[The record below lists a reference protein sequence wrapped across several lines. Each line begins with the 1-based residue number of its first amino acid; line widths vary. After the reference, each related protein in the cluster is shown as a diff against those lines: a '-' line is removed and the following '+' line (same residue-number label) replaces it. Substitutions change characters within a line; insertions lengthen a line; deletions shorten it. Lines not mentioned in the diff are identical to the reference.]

1 MTFMKPKKF
10 YVFLLFMVL
19 PASAL
24 LWALPRVPEWER
36 QLMEW
41 GANQAAD
48 EFFQGSIRLEKAG
61 VNRHMRLTIEN
72 IRAELKTQEGKAPI
86 RIRSLVSDDPVT
98 YFLMNRPV
106 KFRFEGLKT
115 QTSSYDGI
123 QGEMTLKGGKDG
135 FLDFRSEVRSLGLE
149 DITFLNPD
157 NLSGSTG
164 KMTGSMTFHSDAR
177 QDPALGM
184 ELLVQEPG
192 GKIQGQFFEML
203 LPYLP
208 QMQSTERV
216 KALASKKALVNYKNA
231 ALIVSLKESDK
242 MKVFLHILVPD
253 YNLNLNLNLEI
264 RTDKKNA
271 FLEIAQLFG
280 LIEVA
285 VR

>member
-1 MTFMKPKKF
+1 MKAQKF
-10 YVFLLFMVL
+10 YLIPLFLVL
-19 PASAL
+19 AL
-24 LWALPRVPEWER
+24 AAAFAWSRPRFPEWER
-36 QLMEW
+36 RVMEW
-41 GANQAAD
+41 GANKAAY

-61 VNRHMRLTIEN
+61 VNRQMKLSIEN
-72 IRAELKTQEGKAPI
+72 IRAELKTREGKAPI
-86 RIRSLVSDDPVT
+86 RIRSLVSEEPVT
-98 YFLMNRPV
+98 FFLMNRPV

-115 QTSSYDGI
+115 ETSSYDGV

-135 FLDFRSEVRSLGLE
+135 FLDFRSEVKSLGLE

-164 KMTGSMTFHSDAR
+164 KMTGTLTFHSDAR

-184 ELLVQEPG
+184 EILVQEPG
-192 GKIQGQFFEML
+192 GKIQGQFFDML

-216 KALASKKALVNYKNA
+216 KNLASKKALVNYKNA
-231 ALIVSLKESDK
+231 ALLVSLKESDK